1 MVNQPEIITWRFPL
15 LLTKKKKK
23 IQVQIVLL
31 LLLFVPEQRNGD
43 HREILSTLGLFKC
56 VRAPAEAQ
64 KPLRTQCSDLF

>member
-1 MVNQPEIITWRFPL
+1 MEIPSVTYEE
-15 LLTKKKKK
+15 KKKK

-56 VRAPAEAQ
+56 VRAPAEAR